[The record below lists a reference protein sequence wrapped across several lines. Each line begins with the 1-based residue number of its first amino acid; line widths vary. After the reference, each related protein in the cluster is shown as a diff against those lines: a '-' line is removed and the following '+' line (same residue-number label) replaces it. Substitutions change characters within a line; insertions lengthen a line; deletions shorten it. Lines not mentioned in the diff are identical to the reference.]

1 MNLTFAYKRFAI
13 TGLLDYSK
21 GGEIYNATAHWG
33 MQDCAPL
40 ICDQAAKPEGQRIA
54 EGFYQSGLYNGASSN
69 EAFVEDATFLKL
81 RELSV
86 NYTFLRNELNK
97 VGLGRFMSE
106 VRVGLIGRNLLRFDN
121 YSGIDPEVS
130 PVGQDAFK
138 ARSDWFQ
145 YPPFRTIT
153 GFFEIAF

>member
-1 MNLTFAYKRFAI
+1 VRSP
-13 TGLLDYSK
+13 GSRCSRP
-21 GGEIYNATAHWG
+21 TA
-33 MQDCAPL
+33 CR
-40 ICDQAAKPEGQRIA
+40 ERQRIA
-54 EGFYQSGLYNGASSN
+54 ESFYQSGLYTGFS

-121 YSGIDPEVS
+121 YSGIDPEVA
-130 PVGQDAFK
+130 VAGQDAFK
-138 ARSDWFQ
+138 IRVDLYS